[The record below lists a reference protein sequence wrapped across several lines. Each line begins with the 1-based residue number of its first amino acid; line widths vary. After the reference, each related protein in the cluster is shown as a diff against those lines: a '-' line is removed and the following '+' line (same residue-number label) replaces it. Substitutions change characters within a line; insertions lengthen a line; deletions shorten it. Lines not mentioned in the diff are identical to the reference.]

1 MSKKYSYEFKMR
13 VVEEYFEGKLGYRA
27 LANKYQISDKSLVKQ
42 WVNNYKDY
50 GKNSLKS
57 RKGKTKYPLDFKL
70 NVLHYKQ
77 ETGASYRETAKKFG
91 LNNPSLIANWRRTY
105 LEGGANQLNNPIGR
119 PSNMHKKPKLSKKS
133 QKMNLSEK
141 EELEHLRQEVNYLK
155 IENLYLKKLKE
166 LGLRDHRDPNKPNS
180 L

>member
-1 MSKKYSYEFKMR
+1 
-13 VVEEYFEGKLGYRA
+13 
-27 LANKYQISDKSLVKQ
+27 
-42 WVNNYKDY
+42 
-50 GKNSLKS
+50 
-57 RKGKTKYPLDFKL
+57 
-70 NVLHYKQ
+70 
-77 ETGASYRETAKKFG
+77 
-91 LNNPSLIANWRRTY
+91 
-105 LEGGANQLNNPIGR
+105 
-119 PSNMHKKPKLSKKS
+119 MHKKPKLSKKS

>member
-1 MSKKYSYEFKMR
+1 MR
-13 VVEEYFEGKLGYRA
+13 VVEEYFEGKLGYRT
-27 LANKYQISDKSLVKQ
+27 LANKYNISTESLVRQ
-42 WVNNYKDY
+42 WVNNYKDC

-57 RKGKTKYPLDFKL
+57 REGKTKYPLEFKL

-91 LNNPSLIANWRRTY
+91 LNNPSLIANWRRAY

-119 PSNMHKKPKLSKKS
+119 PSDMHKKPKLSKKS
-133 QKMNLSEK
+133 QRMNLSEK
-141 EELEHLRQEVNYLK
+141 EELELLRQEVTYLK

-166 LGLRDHRDPNKPNS
+166 LGLKDHRDPNRPNS

>member
-1 MSKKYSYEFKMR
+1 MR
-13 VVEEYFEGKLGYRA
+13 VVEEYFEGKLDYRT
-27 LANKYQISDKSLVKQ
+27 LANKYNVSTESLVRQ
-42 WVNNYKDY
+42 WVNNYKDC

-57 RKGKTKYPLDFKL
+57 REGKTKYPLDFKL

-91 LNNPSLIANWRRTY
+91 LNNPSLIANWRRAY

-119 PSNMHKKPKLSKKS
+119 PSDMHKKPKLSKKS
-133 QKMNLSEK
+133 QRMNLSEK
-141 EELEHLRQEVNYLK
+141 EELEHLRQEVTYLK

-166 LGLRDHRDPNKPNS
+166 LGLKDHRDPNRSNS

>member
-1 MSKKYSYEFKMR
+1 MSKRYSYKFKMR
-13 VVEEYFEGKLGYRA
+13 VVEEYFEGKLGYRT
-27 LANKYQISDKSLVKQ
+27 LANKYNISTESLVRQ
-42 WVNNYKDY
+42 WVNNYKDC

-57 RKGKTKYPLDFKL
+57 REGKTKYPLEFKL

-91 LNNPSLIANWRRTY
+91 LNNPSLIANWRRAY

-119 PSNMHKKPKLSKKS
+119 PSDMHKKPKLSKKS
-133 QKMNLSEK
+133 QRMNLSEK
-141 EELEHLRQEVNYLK
+141 EELELLRQEVTYLK

-166 LGLRDHRDPNKPNS
+166 LGLKDHRDPNRPNS